1 MLEVL
6 ATTIQETKKKS
17 RRKRSKTVTVW
28 RWHDDTENP
37 KDATRKLLQLLNE
50 SGKVAGY
57 KINTQKSLAF
67 LHTNNERLE
76 REIKEIIP
84 FTITS
89 KRINLG
95 LNLPRKAKDLYFENC
110 KTLKKETED
119 DTNESYALFLDWK
132 NQYCQNDHTAQGNLQ
147 IQCSFSQISNG
158 IFHKTKTKVFFTF
171 IRKHKTP
178 Q

>member
-6 ATTIQETKKKS
+6 ATTIREEKNKKS
-17 RRKRSKTVTVW
+17 RRKRNKTVTVW

-50 SGKVAGY
+50 SGKAAGH

-67 LHTNNERLE
+67 LYTNNERLE

-95 LNLPRKAKDLYFENC
+95 LTLPREAKDLYSENY
-110 KTLKKETED
+110 KTLKKETKD
-119 DTNESYALFLDWK
+119 DTNGKLYPVLRLEESILSKWLYYPRQSTDSMQSLS
-132 NQYCQNDHTAQGNLQ
+132 NCQWH
-147 IQCSFSQISNG
+147 FSQN
-158 IFHKTKTKVFFTF
+158 
-171 IRKHKTP
+171 
-178 Q
+178 